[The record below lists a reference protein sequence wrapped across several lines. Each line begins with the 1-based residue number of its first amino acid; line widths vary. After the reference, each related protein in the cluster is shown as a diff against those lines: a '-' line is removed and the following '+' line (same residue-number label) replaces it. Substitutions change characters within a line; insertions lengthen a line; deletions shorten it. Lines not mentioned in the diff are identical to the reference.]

1 MIVGQYTL
9 DMGFGAMG
17 SIITS
22 DQNFARF
29 LHGYPLE
36 DVNLGLLLLAPGATP
51 EMVAAR
57 LRLTLPPDVQ
67 IMTRA
72 ALQAREARYWIA
84 NTAIGIIFG
93 TGTLVAFLVGIV
105 VLYQVLATDVANH
118 AAAYATLKALGYTD
132 TRIAL
137 VVAQQG
143 CLLALL
149 GFVPALA
156 LACGMYEVIRQ
167 TAHLWVSMTFQRIV
181 WVLGMVVV
189 MCATS
194 GLIALRKV
202 RKTDPAELF

>member
-1 MIVGQYTL
+1 
-9 DMGFGAMG
+9 
-17 SIITS
+17 
-22 DQNFARF
+22 
-29 LHGYPLE
+29 
-36 DVNLGLLLLAPGATP
+36 
-51 EMVAAR
+51 MVAAR

-105 VLYQVLATDVANH
+105 VLYQVLATDVSNH
-118 AAAYATLKALGYTD
+118 AAAYATLKALGYTN

-137 VVAQQG
+137 VVTQQG

-149 GFVPALA
+149 SFVPALA
-156 LACGMYEVIRQ
+156 LSCGMYEVIRQ

-181 WVLGMVVV
+181 WVLGMVDRTGWFCYEGMV
-189 MCATS
+189 
-194 GLIALRKV
+194 
-202 RKTDPAELF
+202 